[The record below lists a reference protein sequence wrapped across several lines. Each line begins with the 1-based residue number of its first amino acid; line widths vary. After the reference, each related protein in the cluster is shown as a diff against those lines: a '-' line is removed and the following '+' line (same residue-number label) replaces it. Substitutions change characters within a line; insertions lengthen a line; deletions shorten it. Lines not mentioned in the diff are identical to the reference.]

1 VNALINFE
9 NVSRWYGEVIALN
22 DISINIPPG
31 VTGLLGPNGAG
42 KSTFLNLVT
51 GRLKPSKG
59 KVRVLGEDPRNN
71 FKLTRFYGFVPEQ
84 DAYYEKLSGLDF
96 MTYMA
101 QLHGFERKA
110 AKRTSMEILERHGL
124 ITHMNKPVA
133 AYSKG
138 MRQRIKLAQA
148 LIHDPEIL
156 YLDEPMNGMD
166 PVGRN
171 ETIDFIKKLSSAG
184 KTIIVSSHILHEV
197 EAMTQQIILMHNGKI
212 LAEGIVQEIR
222 GLIDEY
228 PHNVIIHTDRARE
241 MASRL
246 LGYDDVVD
254 INIDDKQN
262 HLKVQSKE
270 PEKFYQNLVAVIV
283 ENGFSVSYIDSP
295 DDNLQSVFKYLVK

>member
-59 KVRVLGEDPRNN
+59 KVSVLGENPRNN
-71 FKLTRFYGFVPEQ
+71 YKLTRFYGFVPEQ

-110 AKRTSMEILERHGL
+110 AKRTSMEILERHNL
-124 ITHMNKPVA
+124 IAHMNKPVA

-166 PVGRN
+166 PIGRN
-171 ETIDFIKKLSSAG
+171 ETIDFVKKLSSAG

-241 MASRL
+241 MASHL
-246 LGYDDVVD
+246 LGYDDVID

-262 HLKVQSKE
+262 RLKVQSKE
-270 PEKFYQNLVAVIV
+270 PEKFYQNLVAAIV
-283 ENGFSVSYIDSP
+283 ENGFNVTYIDSP